1 MITSKD
7 RGGWIGASD
16 VDKVVGNWKTATW
29 MKWWLQKLSI
39 NTDHFDNV
47 YTLAG
52 THFEHRILESLGV
65 PMEMDSQYINEE
77 LRLRVNLDG
86 NTEDCNYECKTT
98 NKSIEEFKM
107 PKKYLQQ
114 VQVQMFGSG
123 IHKTKIVVYALN
135 SEDYDNFFRPIDPQ
149 RRLVVPV
156 AYDPEWIQK
165 VYLPKHLILADCL
178 KRGVIPNEAVV

>member
-1 MITSKD
+1 MIASKD

-16 VDKVVGNWKTATW
+16 VDKVIGNWKTATW

-52 THFEHRILESLGV
+52 THYEHRILESLGV
-65 PMEMDSQYINEE
+65 QMELDKQFINEE

-86 NTEDCNYECKTT
+86 NTEDCIYECKTT
-98 NKSIEEFKM
+98 NKSIEEFKI
-107 PKKYLQQ
+107 PKKYIQQ

-123 IHKTKIVVYALN
+123 IRQAQIVVYALE
-135 SEDYDNFFRPIDPQ
+135 SQDYENFFRPIFPQ
-149 RRLVVPV
+149 RRLMVPV
-156 AYDPEWIQK
+156 SYDPEWIQK
-165 VYLPKHLILADCL
+165 IYLPRHMILADCL
-178 KRGVIPNEAVV
+178 KKGVIPDEAAV

>member
-1 MITSKD
+1 MIASKD

-16 VDKVVGNWKTATW
+16 VDKVIGNWKTATW

-52 THFEHRILESLGV
+52 THYEHRILESLGV
-65 PMEMDSQYINEE
+65 PMELDKQFVNEE

-86 NTEDCNYECKTT
+86 NSDDCIYECKTT
-98 NKSIEEFKM
+98 NKSIEEFKI
-107 PKKYLQQ
+107 PKKYIQQ

-123 IHKTKIVVYALN
+123 IRQAQIVVYALE
-135 SEDYDNFFRPIDPQ
+135 SQDYENFFRPIDPQ
-149 RRLVVPV
+149 RRLMVPV
-156 AYDPEWIQK
+156 SYDHEWIQK
-165 VYLPKHLILADCL
+165 VYLPRHMILADCL
-178 KRGVIPNEAVV
+178 KKGVIPDEAAV